1 MCALPHKVARMDK
14 TEILSALP
22 KLSRQDRSE
31 ILERLWQLEEAAG
44 PSEWEQAALNDAQA
58 AYDAN
63 PSAGSSW
70 SDVDARLRKRP

>member
-1 MCALPHKVARMDK
+1 MGK

-22 KLSRQDRSE
+22 MLSRQDRSE

-58 AYDAN
+58 AYDADSS
-63 PSAGSSW
+63 PGSPW
-70 SDVDARLRKRP
+70 SDVDSRLRRRP